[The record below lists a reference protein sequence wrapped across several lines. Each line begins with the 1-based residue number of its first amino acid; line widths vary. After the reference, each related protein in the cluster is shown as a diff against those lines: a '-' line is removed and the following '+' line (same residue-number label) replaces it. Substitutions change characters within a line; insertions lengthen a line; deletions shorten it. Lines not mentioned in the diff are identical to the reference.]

1 MTRLRAFGRST
12 FSSLSQRNFRLF
24 FLGQGV
30 SQIGNWMTLVTQ
42 TLLVLSLTDSGVA
55 LGLLA
60 AAQFGPVLL
69 LGPWAGLIA
78 DRSDKRRLLLL
89 VQSVSMVQ
97 SLALAALAFSG
108 EPPVWAVYALA
119 SVGGVTVA
127 FDNPAR
133 RSMVVEMVD
142 EDQVPNAVALNTTM
156 MTSSRIVGPALGG
169 LLVATAGFGAA
180 FLVDGISYVA
190 VLASLVM
197 IRSADLRRANPA
209 KRGRGQV
216 REGLRYIRS
225 EPNLFVPMVMMGV
238 VGMLAFNFSTVLP
251 LFAVRDLGGTEA
263 TYTYLFSIL
272 SVGALAGSLMA
283 ARRKVVTVTTVGRTA
298 VAFGISMFA
307 LALTPGL
314 ATATIV
320 SVFLGASSVGF
331 LTASTAIVQ
340 LRSVPEM
347 RGRVLAIQ
355 AMLFLGSTPIGGPLI
370 GLLSEELGARAGML
384 VGAAGTLLA
393 GAWGLAMVGR
403 PKRNHPGQGAPTP
416 VAP

>member
-108 EPPVWAVYALA
+108 EPPVWAVYTLA

-370 GLLSEELGARAGML
+370 GWLSEELGARAGML

>member
-1 MTRLRAFGRST
+1 M
-12 FSSLSQRNFRLF
+12 
-24 FLGQGV
+24 
-30 SQIGNWMTLVTQ
+30 
-42 TLLVLSLTDSGVA
+42 
-55 LGLLA
+55 
-60 AAQFGPVLL
+60 
-69 LGPWAGLIA
+69 
-78 DRSDKRRLLLL
+78 
-89 VQSVSMVQ
+89 
-97 SLALAALAFSG
+97 
-108 EPPVWAVYALA
+108 
-119 SVGGVTVA
+119 
-127 FDNPAR
+127 
-133 RSMVVEMVD
+133 
-142 EDQVPNAVALNTTM
+142 
-156 MTSSRIVGPALGG
+156 
-169 LLVATAGFGAA
+169 
-180 FLVDGISYVA
+180 
-190 VLASLVM
+190 LASLVM

-370 GLLSEELGARAGML
+370 GWLSEELGARAGML

>member
-97 SLALAALAFSG
+97 SLAPAALAFSG

-197 IRSADLRRANPA
+197 IRSADLRRANRA

-370 GLLSEELGARAGML
+370 GWLSEELGARAGML

>member
-225 EPNLFVPMVMMGV
+225 EPNLFVPMAMMGV

-370 GLLSEELGARAGML
+370 GWLSEELGARAGML

>member
-1 MTRLRAFGRST
+1 M
-12 FSSLSQRNFRLF
+12 
-24 FLGQGV
+24 
-30 SQIGNWMTLVTQ
+30 
-42 TLLVLSLTDSGVA
+42 
-55 LGLLA
+55 
-60 AAQFGPVLL
+60 
-69 LGPWAGLIA
+69 
-78 DRSDKRRLLLL
+78 
-89 VQSVSMVQ
+89 
-97 SLALAALAFSG
+97 
-108 EPPVWAVYALA
+108 
-119 SVGGVTVA
+119 
-127 FDNPAR
+127 
-133 RSMVVEMVD
+133 
-142 EDQVPNAVALNTTM
+142 
-156 MTSSRIVGPALGG
+156 
-169 LLVATAGFGAA
+169 
-180 FLVDGISYVA
+180 
-190 VLASLVM
+190 
-197 IRSADLRRANPA
+197 
-209 KRGRGQV
+209 

-370 GLLSEELGARAGML
+370 GWLSEELGARAGML